1 MKINSVDQTRKNT
14 KVDFVANKNEHA
26 ESAKLMKIDLLLLDL
41 QLFNQNNN
49 NNEIIII
56 RSNVAEVIYLYKN
69 KGDRDRKRAASE
81 ALQHEIEKG

>member
-1 MKINSVDQTRKNT
+1 MKINNVDQTRKNI

-26 ESAKLMKIDLLLLDL
+26 ESAELMKIDLLLLDL

-56 RSNVAEVIYLYKN
+56 RSSVAEVIYLHKN
-69 KGDRDRKRAASE
+69 KGDRDQKRAASE